1 MVVSK
6 SPPTHKH
13 IGPDRKERRV
23 VLLENFTDEEMELI
37 ARADAPAEY
46 AFLDAELKDWP
57 PKV

>member
-13 IGPDRKERRV
+13 IGPDGKERRV
-23 VLLENFTDEEMELI
+23 VLLENFTDEEMALI

-46 AFLDAELKDWP
+46 AFLDAELKDWTP
-57 PKV
+57 